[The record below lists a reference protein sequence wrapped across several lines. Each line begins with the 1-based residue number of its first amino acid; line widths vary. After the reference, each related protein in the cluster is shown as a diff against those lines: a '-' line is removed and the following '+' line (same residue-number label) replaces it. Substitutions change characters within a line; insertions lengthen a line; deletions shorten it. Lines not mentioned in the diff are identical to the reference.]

1 MPRKVFTAGE
11 VLAAADVN
19 EFLQDQAVMSFAG
32 TAARG
37 SAIPSPVEG
46 MTTFL
51 EDSNILSIYDGSAWK
66 TSVGSVGGIVQVV
79 QGESAVDA
87 PVSTTSTSFVTSN
100 CEATITPRSASNK
113 ILIIVSGDNL
123 SASNGVFF
131 VATVF
136 RGGSGGTNIGGAGGF
151 AQFFHSGSGSGGA
164 GHSILLLDSPN
175 TTSATTYT
183 IMFRSSGGGSVS
195 ISRSR
200 SSITLLEVAS

>member
-1 MPRKVFTAGE
+1 MSRKVFTAGE

-19 EFLQDQAVMSFAG
+19 SFLMDQSVMSFAG

-79 QGESAVDA
+79 QGASAVGS
-87 PVSTTSTSFVTSN
+87 PVSTTSTSYVTSN
-100 CEATITPRSASNK
+100 CEATITPKSASNR
-113 ILIIVSGDNL
+113 ILIIVSGDDF
-123 SASNGVFF
+123 SAAPGVFF
-131 VATVF
+131 IATVF
-136 RGGSGGTNIGGAGGF
+136 RGGAGGTNIGAADGW
-151 AQFFHSGSGSGGA
+151 AQMFHSGSASAGSGY
-164 GHSILLLDSPN
+164 SMLLLDSPN

-200 SSITLLEVAS
+200 SSITLLEVAT